1 MRRYVGLLGG
11 LHVGGRV
18 HKRVLLVT
26 EVSLG
31 RAVIRIAL
39 GVGSGDGVRD
49 EVAHGCVRDSFEN
62 IIKEQEEKTDTV
74 FSSVKVDGGRK
85 IGMRARLDSCKHRTS
100 ARRSACR
107 GLPAID

>member
-31 RAVIRIAL
+31 SAVIRIAL

-49 EVAHGCVRDSFEN
+49 EVARGGVRGRFEN
-62 IIKEQEEKTDTV
+62 IIKKDKQTEIAGGMLLQMRYRGEQDINEKQWLV
-74 FSSVKVDGGRK
+74 RLQAEHREH
-85 IGMRARLDSCKHRTS
+85 IARWE
-100 ARRSACR
+100 
-107 GLPAID
+107 